1 MESNFFGGDAKEE
14 PVDWADSPLMDYVEE
29 LADLDHRRG
38 EATEDASQEKVKGLY
53 VSACRRIESLWEEL
67 SFPEVMRCKFRAT
80 HMMQVTSDAYATLL
94 AEITCLLLYRRH
106 TLATLQHV
114 SRREEELSMM
124 MRGVPNMAEIW
135 KLRNLTATCLESID
149 QWKRIF
155 PWNHRFLYKGQEFQ
169 DKSEND
175 LEILMVKINSHSQI
189 EDRFYEEDG
198 HYEDYDERA

>member
-1 MESNFFGGDAKEE
+1 
-14 PVDWADSPLMDYVEE
+14 
-29 LADLDHRRG
+29 
-38 EATEDASQEKVKGLY
+38 
-53 VSACRRIESLWEEL
+53 
-67 SFPEVMRCKFRAT
+67 
-80 HMMQVTSDAYATLL
+80 
-94 AEITCLLLYRRH
+94 
-106 TLATLQHV
+106 
-114 SRREEELSMM
+114 MM

-198 HYEDYDERA
+198 HYEDYDERAYY